1 MLAPERPNSRVWLK
15 GQASSRR
22 FPHLKGSYPED
33 CIASQK
39 RNSILIMNIV
49 HIILCFVQFFVAS
62 GLIFIVSIQEAK
74 NDGLSGQIGTTAAS
88 SFKGMAGREEQL
100 NIATRNL
107 SIVFFC
113 LSLLVAYSTKHWAGV
128 GH

>member
-1 MLAPERPNSRVWLK
+1 
-15 GQASSRR
+15 
-22 FPHLKGSYPED
+22 
-33 CIASQK
+33 
-39 RNSILIMNIV
+39 MNIV
-49 HIILCFVQFFVAS
+49 HIILCFIQFFVAS

-100 NIATRNL
+100 NIVTRNL